1 MQLEGRI
8 FTVDELV
15 NLPTSLLNETA
26 LFLVS
31 PEGEAAAEYKQYLKS
46 LEN

>member
-1 MQLEGRI
+1 MRLEGRI

-15 NLPTSLLNETA
+15 NLPTSLPNETA